1 MDAVRFGVI
10 STAKIGLERVIPAM
24 TKSETVSIEAIASRD
39 LEKARAAAAEFGIR
53 KAYGS
58 YDELLADPDIE
69 ALYNPLPNHLHVPLS
84 IQAAKAGKHVLC
96 EKPIALDVK
105 EARTL
110 IDARDQ
116 NGVIIAEAFMVRH
129 HPQWL
134 AARDAV
140 RQGRIGELRAV
151 QAVFSYMN
159 KDPENV
165 RNQAAIGGGGIYDIG
180 CYPIVTSRF
189 LFGEE
194 PVRALAL
201 IERDPVFQTD
211 RLASAVLHFPG
222 GQAQFICSTQLVPAQ
237 RLQAFGTKGRIELDI
252 PFTPLEQETSRL
264 LIDDGGNRGFA
275 AAEETTFEGINQYT
289 LQGDHFARL
298 VRGKAELDF
307 PLEDA
312 IRNMAVIDALYRS
325 GESGG
330 WEEVKS

>member
-1 MDAVRFGVI
+1 MKAVRFGVI

-24 TKSETVSIEAIASRD
+24 LKSKTVSIEAIASRD
-39 LEKARAAAAEFGIR
+39 LEKARAASAEFGIP

-58 YDELLADPDIE
+58 YEELLADPEIE
-69 ALYNPLPNHLHVPLS
+69 AVYNPLPNHLHVPLS
-84 IQAAKAGKHVLC
+84 IQAANAGKHVLC
-96 EKPIALDVK
+96 EKPIALDAK
-105 EARTL
+105 EARSL

-140 RQGRIGELRAV
+140 RQGRIGELRAI
-151 QAVFSYMN
+151 QAIFSYMN

-189 LFGEE
+189 LFDAE
-194 PVRALAL
+194 PVRVLAL

-211 RLASAVLHFPG
+211 RLASAVLHFPD
-222 GQAQFICSTQLVPAQ
+222 GQAQFMCSTQLVPAQ
-237 RLQAFGTKGRIELDI
+237 RLQAFGTKGRMEFDI

-275 AAEETTFEGINQYT
+275 AAEETTFEAINQYT
-289 LQGDHFARL
+289 LQGDHFAR
-298 VRGKAELDF
+298 VVQGKAELEF

-312 IRNMAVIDALYRS
+312 IKNMAVIDALYRS